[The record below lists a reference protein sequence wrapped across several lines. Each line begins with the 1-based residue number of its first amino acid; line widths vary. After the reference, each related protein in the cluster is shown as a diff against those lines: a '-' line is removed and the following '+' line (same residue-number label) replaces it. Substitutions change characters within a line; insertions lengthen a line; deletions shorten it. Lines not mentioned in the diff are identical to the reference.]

1 MLVTAYNLLS
11 GAAKH
16 TEDQDS
22 DDGREKKEEK
32 KSKYKIHMVPEKT
45 RLSLTAHRAANR
57 GFSAPK
63 ETETIVLLSGECS
76 WQFKFK
82 LISIE
87 RISMLFEELFPGKKV
102 ATDNL

>member
-1 MLVTAYNLLS
+1 
-11 GAAKH
+11 
-16 TEDQDS
+16 
-22 DDGREKKEEK
+22 
-32 KSKYKIHMVPEKT
+32 MVPEKT
-45 RLSLTAHRAANR
+45 RLSLTAHRALNG

-63 ETETIVLLSGECS
+63 DTETIVLLSGECS

-102 ATDNL
+102 ATDNLQTEPRNVTLGKFKKKKRM